1 MKNISIDENGKYVW
15 EYEVDLY
22 QNKVIFDLIMKI
34 LTGIF
39 AFIVIVM
46 TALVIMDGS
55 FDWEGMWFFL
65 KIAIPIF
72 LFVYVLGFLSYR
84 YYAYSLG
91 GVYHMRFEMD
101 EEGINHIPMQR
112 EREYSRKVG
121 IFSMLVGLFTRNV
134 GQVGSGFYVAT
145 LENIYSRFDKVT
157 SVKADRKHD
166 LINVNYVTLNNQV
179 YVGKEDYDFVFDYIA
194 SRCPK
199 ARIVD
204 R

>member
-46 TALVIMDGS
+46 TALIIMDGS

-145 LENIYSRFDKVT
+145 LENVYSRYDRVT